1 MINEENRTDF
11 DKLRDRLQQAF
22 NEGET
27 IICASA
33 PRGDYS
39 QQATHSVARA
49 TALLGLAQTAEAL
62 LKIEEKI
69 ERSNGPKARHID
81 KR

>member
-1 MINEENRTDF
+1 MFDEANRTDF
-11 DKLRDRLQQAF
+11 EKLRDRLQQAF

-27 IICASA
+27 IICSSA
-33 PRGDYS
+33 PQHDYS

-62 LKIEEKI
+62 LKVEENI
-69 ERSNGPKARHID
+69 ERSNRHKARHIG